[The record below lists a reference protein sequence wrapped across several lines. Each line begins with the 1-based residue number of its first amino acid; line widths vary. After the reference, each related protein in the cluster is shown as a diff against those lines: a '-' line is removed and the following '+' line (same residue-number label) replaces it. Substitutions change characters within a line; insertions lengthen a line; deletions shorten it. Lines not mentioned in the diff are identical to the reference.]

1 MRYFEFY
8 IAFNQYFVELPNFDD
23 QAQNTM
29 MDLDMDNLYWVLDST
44 NNLWERVMERV
55 VQAFNEDQAN
65 EKISTISK
73 MSRDRLMR
81 LIRLI

>member
-1 MRYFEFY
+1 MLSSEY
-8 IAFNQYFVELPNFDD
+8 QHFVELPNVKD
-23 QAQNTM
+23 QTQDTM
-29 MDLDMDNLYWVLDST
+29 RDDLDWVMDST

-55 VQAFNEDQAN
+55 VQAFNENQAN
-65 EKISTISK
+65 EKISAISK

>member
-1 MRYFEFY
+1 MR
-8 IAFNQYFVELPNFDD
+8 D
-23 QAQNTM
+23 
-29 MDLDMDNLYWVLDST
+29 DLDWVLDST

-55 VQAFNEDQAN
+55 VQAFNENQAN